1 MKVRKFS
8 KPFKHVLIENFLSK
22 KDAKI
27 LLKELKKEKF
37 ELKESDLFNF
47 KQTQELHFS
56 KNKAIL
62 NFYKFFS
69 GREFRKQVEEI
80 LRIKL
85 NGKIDMAGSLY
96 EKTDFLLPH
105 DDRLESR
112 KAAYIYYLIGL
123 NKKDGGDLAFFS
135 SKKGKPWKIVK
146 RFFPKENSL
155 ILFEVSKNSWHAVEE
170 VLTSKKRYSFTGW
183 FHR

>member
-62 NFYKFFS
+62 NFYRFFS

-85 NGKIDMAGSLY
+85 NGKIDRAGSLY
-96 EKTDFLLPH
+96 ERTDFLLPH
-105 DDRLESR
+105 DDRLEGR
-112 KAAYIYYLIGL
+112 KVDYI
-123 NKKDGGDLAFFS
+123 F
-135 SKKGKPWKIVK
+135 
-146 RFFPKENSL
+146 
-155 ILFEVSKNSWHAVEE
+155 
-170 VLTSKKRYSFTGW
+170 
-183 FHR
+183 